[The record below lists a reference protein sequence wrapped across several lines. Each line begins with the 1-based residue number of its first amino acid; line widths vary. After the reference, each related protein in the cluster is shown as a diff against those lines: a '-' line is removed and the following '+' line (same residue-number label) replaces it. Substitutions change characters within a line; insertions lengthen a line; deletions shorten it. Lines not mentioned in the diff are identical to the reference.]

1 MNKLIFKKYSTDY
14 KESILELLAFKWN
27 KLTPSVVKEK
37 FEWRY
42 EQNPYSSGQTYIY
55 LAISGAQV
63 VGFRAFVIQ
72 HFTLGNTTY
81 KVFNPADAIVH
92 PNFRRM
98 GIFSKLNEFFLTDLE
113 GESNVLILNTSSNN
127 LSTPGNLKQGWKVMD
142 YINRYGFKINLLAS
156 LRNLIRLH
164 EGKFKETVKEHRND
178 KITFTKELRID
189 EIVSLNL
196 ENRNAQTLTH
206 HRDEA
211 YYRWRYSFHSRDN
224 YYAYYYVESR
234 MVGYVIFKQT
244 SRFQYVVQEYLSLN
258 EKYLRLLINKSLR
271 HFKISLLRVRA
282 FSVKEK
288 QILSNTGFIF
298 EPVKLIHIIGK
309 VRLPF
314 LVRPQVLNPSEK
326 DFFLNN
332 VLDIRNSH
340 NWSFSQSAIH

>member
-1 MNKLIFKKYSTDY
+1 MQKIVFTQYTPQYKDSLLSLLSLKWDGLSTA
-14 KESILELLAFKWN
+14 EI
-27 KLTPSVVKEK
+27 KEK

-42 EQNPYSSGQTYIY
+42 EQNPHDSNNPCIY
-55 LAISGAQV
+55 VACKDTQV
-63 VGFRAFVIQ
+63 IGFRAFVVQ
-72 HFTLGNTTY
+72 HFSFNGVLY
-81 KVFNPADAIVH
+81 KVYNPADAIVH

-271 HFKISLLRVRA
+271 HFKISLLRVHA